1 MLDLCNSVTEY
12 GITICVFVIS
22 FPKAHKQCFSD
33 NNEQNSTSN
42 RMGSPLITDLPAPA
56 VGVFYSS
63 ESTKKAHLFHFVK
76 TLHFSLRLSISRF
89 VNFIKI
95 SFTEAK
101 CWLYGALRDGS
112 HSLYNF

>member
-1 MLDLCNSVTEY
+1 
-12 GITICVFVIS
+12 
-22 FPKAHKQCFSD
+22 
-33 NNEQNSTSN
+33 
-42 RMGSPLITDLPAPA
+42 MGSPLITDLPAPA